1 MKNINSFSDL
11 LQFLLNADEIIS
23 EGGLA
28 AICLI
33 VFAETGLF
41 FCFFLPGD
49 YLLFLAGV
57 LCATHILKV
66 NIIILTVAI
75 FLAAILGNFTA
86 YFFGKSVGEALY
98 QRPDSFFFKKRY
110 IKSTREFFNKYG
122 GNSLIIGRFLPI
134 IRTFAPI
141 LAGTAQMDIKL
152 FTKYNL
158 IGGFLWSFGLVLS
171 GFFLGYEFPQII
183 EYIQYIILFF
193 LGVTSFTVIKAYLK
207 IRKEQ
212 KAEEQSNE
220 S

>member
-11 LQFLLNADEIIS
+11 IQFLLNADEIIS

-28 AICLI
+28 AVCLI

-66 NIIILTVAI
+66 HIITLTASI

-86 YFFGKSVGEALY
+86 YFFGKQVGEKLY
-98 QRPDSFFFKKRY
+98 NRPDSLFFKRRY
-110 IKSTREFFNKYG
+110 IESTKEFFEKYG

-141 LAGTAQMDIKL
+141 LAGAAQMDFRL
-152 FTKYNL
+152 FTKYN
-158 IGGFLWSFGLVLS
+158 IMGGALWSFGLVLS

-193 LGVTSFTVIKAYLK
+193 LAITSITVIRAYLK
-207 IRKEQ
+207 IRKDHKAKEQ
-212 KAEEQSNE
+212 
-220 S
+220 